1 MSLSARSVVPVWFA
15 AALGAVVVGLT
26 VPQAALSWLP
36 VVMGAS
42 ILLTFV
48 IQLGVSRKEGLVER
62 IAASVGGALAVLALA
77 TLLIWATTGFTA
89 GNVSA

>member
-1 MSLSARSVVPVWFA
+1 M
-15 AALGAVVVGLT
+15 LGAVAVGLL

-36 VVMGAS
+36 VVMGLS

-77 TLLIWATTGFTA
+77 TLIIWLTTGFAA
-89 GNVSA
+89 GTVAG